1 MSDPVHSVEIDRIRL
16 TGLEVTPERAEHI
29 RGLAEAKLQRLLTQD
44 GWPEGSA
51 GGEVSRLDAPA
62 MHVDGLHSDSDL
74 ANGLA
79 QSIFQTLRGVE

>member
-16 TGLEVTPERAEHI
+16 TGLEVTPERAERI

-62 MHVDGLHSDSDL
+62 MHVDTPHNDSHL
-74 ANGLA
+74 ASGLA
-79 QSIFQTLRGVE
+79 YSIARTLQGAG